1 MDIPNPAPTLET
13 VRATLPRLLAEKVY
27 LQYGDHPY
35 VCAAGH
41 MARLL
46 GTPDDRLRGVDQ
58 DDALDRRLCEAYGLT
73 NDEYTDLISLNDDS
87 PFLQRHEIV
96 THYLDLLI
104 RKRQATEY
112 QP

>member
-1 MDIPNPAPTLET
+1 MTEDDDGHPQP
-13 VRATLPRLLAEKVY
+13 RADA
-27 LQYGDHPY
+27 GDSARH
-35 VCAAGH
+35 AATAARGEGLSPI
-41 MARLL
+41 RLL